1 MSLESIFTSDQL
13 DALIKAPLDVAV
25 LAAEADFE
33 LEDIELQ
40 ELETQLTTYEGNE
53 YVKELFL
60 SAKSLLDKEFSY
72 SLSTSRDSLS
82 SLNEI
87 LSSPVKY
94 DECIPEFKRALLRMA
109 MAIVV
114 INDEITG
121 SEKTQVEEIA
131 NYLDWSITDI

>member
-13 DALIKAPLDVAV
+13 DALIQAPLDVAV

-72 SLSTSRDSLS
+72 SLSTSRDNLS
-82 SLNEI
+82 DLNEI
-87 LSSPVKY
+87 LSSPIKY

>member
-82 SLNEI
+82 NLNEI
-87 LSSPVKY
+87 LSSPIKY
-94 DECIPEFKRALLRMA
+94 DECIPEFKRALVRMA

-131 NYLDWSITDI
+131 NYLDWSVTDI

>member
-1 MSLESIFTSDQL
+1 MSLESIFTPKQI
-13 DALIKAPLDVAV
+13 DALSKAPLDVAV

-33 LEDIELQ
+33 LEDIELE
-40 ELETQLTTYEGNE
+40 ELETQLTTYDGND

-60 SAKSLLDKEFSY
+60 IAKSHLDEEFSY
-72 SLSTSRDSLS
+72 SLFASRDNLS
-82 SLNEI
+82 NLNEI
-87 LSSPVKY
+87 LSSPIKY

-131 NYLDWSITDI
+131 NYLDWSVTDI

>member
-72 SLSTSRDSLS
+72 SLSTSRDNLS
-82 SLNEI
+82 NLNEI
-87 LSSPVKY
+87 LSSPIKY

-121 SEKTQVEEIA
+121 SEKTQLEEIA
-131 NYLDWSITDI
+131 NYLDWSVTDI

>member
-13 DALIKAPLDVAV
+13 DALIQAPLDVAV

-82 SLNEI
+82 NLNEI
-87 LSSPVKY
+87 LSSPIKY

-131 NYLDWSITDI
+131 NYLDWSVTDI

>member
-87 LSSPVKY
+87 LSSPIKY

-121 SEKTQVEEIA
+121 SE
-131 NYLDWSITDI
+131 NPSRRDS

>member
-1 MSLESIFTSDQL
+1 MSLESIFTPEQI
-13 DALIKAPLDVAV
+13 DALSKAPLDVAV

-33 LEDIELQ
+33 LEDIELE
-40 ELETQLTTYEGNE
+40 ELETQLTTYDGND

-60 SAKSLLDKEFSY
+60 IAKSLLDEEFSY
-72 SLSTSRDSLS
+72 SLSMSRDNLS
-82 SLNEI
+82 NLNEI
-87 LSSPVKY
+87 LSSPIKY

-131 NYLDWSITDI
+131 NYLDWSVTDI

>member
-13 DALIKAPLDVAV
+13 DALIQAPLDVAV

-40 ELETQLTTYEGNE
+40 ELETQLTTYQGNE

-72 SLSTSRDSLS
+72 SLSTSRDNLS
-82 SLNEI
+82 DLNEI
-87 LSSPVKY
+87 LSSPIKY

-131 NYLDWSITDI
+131 NYLDWSVTDI

>member
-72 SLSTSRDSLS
+72 SLSTSRDNLS
-82 SLNEI
+82 DLNEI
-87 LSSPVKY
+87 LSSPIKY

-109 MAIVV
+109 MSIVV

-131 NYLDWSITDI
+131 NYLDWSVTDI

>member
-13 DALIKAPLDVAV
+13 DALIQAPLDVAV

-72 SLSTSRDSLS
+72 SLSTSRDNLS
-82 SLNEI
+82 NLNEI
-87 LSSPVKY
+87 LSSPIKY

-131 NYLDWSITDI
+131 NYLDWSVTDT

>member
-13 DALIKAPLDVAV
+13 DVIIKAPLDVAV

-53 YVKELFL
+53 YVKELFS
-60 SAKSLLDKEFSY
+60 SAKSLLDKEISY
-72 SLSTSRDSLS
+72 SLSTSRDNLS
-82 SLNEI
+82 NLNEI
-87 LSSPVKY
+87 LSSPIKY

-131 NYLDWSITDI
+131 NYLDWSVTDI

>member
-72 SLSTSRDSLS
+72 SLSTSRNNLS
-82 SLNEI
+82 DLNEI
-87 LSSPVKY
+87 LSSPIKY

-131 NYLDWSITDI
+131 NYLDWSVTDI

>member
-53 YVKELFL
+53 HVKELFS

-72 SLSTSRDSLS
+72 SLSTSRDNLS
-82 SLNEI
+82 NLNEI
-87 LSSPVKY
+87 LSSPIKY

-131 NYLDWSITDI
+131 NYLDWSVTDI

>member
-72 SLSTSRDSLS
+72 SLSTSRDNLS
-82 SLNEI
+82 DLNEI
-87 LSSPVKY
+87 LSSPIKY

-131 NYLDWSITDI
+131 NYLDWSVTDI

>member
-13 DALIKAPLDVAV
+13 DAIIKAPLDVAV

-33 LEDIELQ
+33 LEDIELN
-40 ELETQLTTYEGNE
+40 ELETQLTTYDGNE

-60 SAKSLLDKEFSY
+60 SAKTLLDKEFSY
-72 SLSTSRDSLS
+72 SLSTSRDNLS
-82 SLNEI
+82 NLNEI
-87 LSSPVKY
+87 LSSPIKY

-131 NYLDWSITDI
+131 NYLDWSVTDI

>member
-1 MSLESIFTSDQL
+1 MSLESIFTPEQIDVLS
-13 DALIKAPLDVAV
+13 KAPLDVAV

-33 LEDIELQ
+33 LEDIELR

-53 YVKELFL
+53 YVKKLFL
-60 SAKSLLDKEFSY
+60 SAKEHLDKEFSY
-72 SLSTSRDSLS
+72 SLSTSRDNLS
-82 SLNEI
+82 NLNEI
-87 LSSPVKY
+87 LSSPIKY

-131 NYLDWSITDI
+131 NYLDWSVTDI

>member
-1 MSLESIFTSDQL
+1 MSLESIFTSVQL
-13 DALIKAPLDVAV
+13 DALIHAPLDVAV

-40 ELETQLTTYEGNE
+40 ELETQLTTYDGND

-60 SAKSLLDKEFSY
+60 SAKSLLDEEFSY
-72 SLSTSRDSLS
+72 SLSMSRDNLS
-82 SLNEI
+82 NLNEI
-87 LSSPVKY
+87 LSSPIKY

-109 MAIVV
+109 MAIIV

-121 SEKTQVEEIA
+121 SEKSQVEEIA
-131 NYLDWSITDI
+131 NYLDWSVTDI

>member
-72 SLSTSRDSLS
+72 SLSTSRDNLS
-82 SLNEI
+82 NLNEI

-131 NYLDWSITDI
+131 NYLDWSVTDI

>member
-72 SLSTSRDSLS
+72 SLSTSRDNLS
-82 SLNEI
+82 DLNEI
-87 LSSPVKY
+87 LSSPIKY

>member
-13 DALIKAPLDVAV
+13 DAIIKAPLDVAV

-33 LEDIELQ
+33 LEEIELQ

-53 YVKELFL
+53 HVKELFS

-72 SLSTSRDSLS
+72 SLSTSRDNLS
-82 SLNEI
+82 NLNEI
-87 LSSPVKY
+87 LSSPIKY

-131 NYLDWSITDI
+131 NYLDWSVTDI

>member
-13 DALIKAPLDVAV
+13 DALIQAPLDVAV

-53 YVKELFL
+53 YVKELFY

-72 SLSTSRDSLS
+72 SLSTSRDNLS
-82 SLNEI
+82 NLNEI
-87 LSSPVKY
+87 LSSPIKY

-131 NYLDWSITDI
+131 NYLDWSVTDI

>member
-33 LEDIELQ
+33 LEEIELQ

-53 YVKELFL
+53 HVKELFS

-72 SLSTSRDSLS
+72 SLSTSRDNLS
-82 SLNEI
+82 NLNEI
-87 LSSPVKY
+87 LSSPIKY

-131 NYLDWSITDI
+131 NYLDWSVTDI

>member
-13 DALIKAPLDVAV
+13 DALIQAPLDVAV

-53 YVKELFL
+53 YVKELFS

-82 SLNEI
+82 NLNEI
-87 LSSPVKY
+87 LSSPIKY

-131 NYLDWSITDI
+131 NYLDWSVTDI

>member
-53 YVKELFL
+53 HVKELFS

-72 SLSTSRDSLS
+72 SLSTSRDNLS
-82 SLNEI
+82 DLNEI
-87 LSSPVKY
+87 LSSPIKY

-131 NYLDWSITDI
+131 NYLDWSVTDI

>member
-1 MSLESIFTSDQL
+1 MSLESIFTPKQIV
-13 DALIKAPLDVAV
+13 ALSKAPLDVAV

-33 LEDIELQ
+33 LEDIELA
-40 ELETQLTTYEGNE
+40 ELETQLTTYDGND

-60 SAKSLLDKEFSY
+60 IAKSLLDEEFSY
-72 SLSTSRDSLS
+72 SLSLSRDNLS
-82 SLNEI
+82 NLNQI
-87 LSSPVKY
+87 LSSPIKY

-131 NYLDWSITDI
+131 NYLDWSVTDI

>member
-13 DALIKAPLDVAV
+13 DALIQAPLDVVV

-72 SLSTSRDSLS
+72 SLSTSRDNLS
-82 SLNEI
+82 DLNEI
-87 LSSPVKY
+87 LSSPIKY
-94 DECIPEFKRALLRMA
+94 DECNPEFKRALLRMA

-131 NYLDWSITDI
+131 NYLDWSVTDI

>member
-13 DALIKAPLDVAV
+13 DAIIKAPLDVAV

-33 LEDIELQ
+33 LEDIELN
-40 ELETQLTTYEGNE
+40 ELETQLTTYDGNE

-60 SAKSLLDKEFSY
+60 SAKTLLDKEFSY
-72 SLSTSRDSLS
+72 SLSTSRDNLS
-82 SLNEI
+82 NLNEI
-87 LSSPVKY
+87 LSSPIKY

-131 NYLDWSITDI
+131 NYLEWSVTDI

>member
-13 DALIKAPLDVAV
+13 DAIIKAPLDVAV

-33 LEDIELQ
+33 LEDIELN
-40 ELETQLTTYEGNE
+40 ELETQLTTYDGNE

-60 SAKSLLDKEFSY
+60 RAKALLDEKFSY
-72 SLSTSRDSLS
+72 SLSTSRDNLS
-82 SLNEI
+82 NLNEI
-87 LSSPVKY
+87 LSSPIKY

-131 NYLDWSITDI
+131 NYLDWSVTDI

>member
-13 DALIKAPLDVAV
+13 DALIQAPLDVAV

-72 SLSTSRDSLS
+72 SLSTSRDNLS
-82 SLNEI
+82 NSMRFYLLPLNTTNVSQSLN
-87 LSSPVKY
+87 VH
-94 DECIPEFKRALLRMA
+94 C
-109 MAIVV
+109 
-114 INDEITG
+114 
-121 SEKTQVEEIA
+121 
-131 NYLDWSITDI
+131 

>member
-13 DALIKAPLDVAV
+13 DALIQAPLDVAV

-60 SAKSLLDKEFSY
+60 SAKSLLDKEFNY
-72 SLSTSRDSLS
+72 SLSTSRDNLS
-82 SLNEI
+82 NLNEI
-87 LSSPVKY
+87 LSSPIKY

-131 NYLDWSITDI
+131 NYLDWSVTDI

>member
-1 MSLESIFTSDQL
+1 MSLESIFTADQL
-13 DALIKAPLDVAV
+13 DALIQAPLDVAV

-60 SAKSLLDKEFSY
+60 SAKLLLDKEFSY
-72 SLSTSRDSLS
+72 SLSTSRDNLS
-82 SLNEI
+82 DLNEI
-87 LSSPVKY
+87 LSSPIKY
-94 DECIPEFKRALLRMA
+94 DECIPEFKRALPRMA

-131 NYLDWSITDI
+131 NYLDWSVTDI